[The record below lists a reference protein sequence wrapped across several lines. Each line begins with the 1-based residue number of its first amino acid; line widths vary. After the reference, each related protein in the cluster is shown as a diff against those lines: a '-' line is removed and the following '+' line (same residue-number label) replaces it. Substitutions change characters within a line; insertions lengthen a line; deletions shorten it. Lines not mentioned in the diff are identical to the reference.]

1 MDNSK
6 DESKETGSTSVLPP
20 HVENLISVQ
29 DNPSYVYL
37 IRVPIW
43 IAAFLAER
51 TLEDFLNINLWFG
64 VGFIVSLVSTFIIEA
79 IRNRIIGSDTELRVG
94 QWLYNQ
100 VPLLVAAGLIYL
112 FIWRYLKDLQ
122 QP

>member
-6 DESKETGSTSVLPP
+6 DESKGTGSTSVLPP

-79 IRNRIIGSDTELRVG
+79 
-94 QWLYNQ
+94 
-100 VPLLVAAGLIYL
+100 
-112 FIWRYLKDLQ
+112 
-122 QP
+122 